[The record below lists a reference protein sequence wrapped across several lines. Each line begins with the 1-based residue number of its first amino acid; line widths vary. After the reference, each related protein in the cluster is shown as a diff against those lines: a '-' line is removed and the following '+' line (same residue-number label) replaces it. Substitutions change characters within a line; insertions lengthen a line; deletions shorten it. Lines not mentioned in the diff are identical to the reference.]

1 MKTDDTAVAGPPRID
16 GSLLAALAGNF
27 LIRLDSGMVGMLV
40 TLYLASIDQRG
51 IVAMSATTVGLL
63 HGIFYIVELVGSPIM
78 GAKCDEHGNRTLL
91 LIGPFV
97 GMAAALVASI
107 TVVREL
113 FNLDLGAVA
122 GISMLLVALG
132 VTRLLQGL
140 AAATSIPSILS
151 FLSERTEG
159 SLKLRGRVMSIFE
172 VTTAVGLLVGPI
184 VGAQMWKFVGPWGF
198 MITALLFLLSAAAFW
213 LVREKPGREQVVAR
227 TAADEPFLARC
238 RRLLQRRDLMTFVP
252 AWLAINAVVGLWGV
266 HLIYQMRN
274 GSLNDTQFLT
284 NFFSENVL
292 SAILGGFGLIFGLG
306 IIAWGFTFGRLREI
320 TVMRLSLI
328 GLFAVCLATFA
339 INHSEGQPLPIAIGL
354 VGVAMGLA
362 VQSGFAPAAVT
373 FLARV
378 SGHSAEDRG
387 LLMGIYS
394 VVLGLGQFTGLQLGG
409 PFADAAGVDGI
420 IILTVI
426 LGLIATFTIIRLTPA
441 PVSDTAHVGEARLS
455 LHA

>member
-1 MKTDDTAVAGPPRID
+1 MKTDDTAVAAPPRID

-51 IVAMSATTVGLL
+51 IVVVSATTVGILSSV
-63 HGIFYIVELVGSPIM
+63 FYIVELFGSPIM

-107 TVVREL
+107 TVVREV

-184 VGAQMWKFVGPWGF
+184 VGAQLWQFVGPWGF
-198 MITALLFLLSAAAFW
+198 TITAVLFLTSAAAFW
-213 LVREKPGREQVVAR
+213 LVRDKPSGERAVMETVER
-227 TAADEPFLARC
+227 EPFLTRFG
-238 RRLLQRRDLMTFVP
+238 RLLQRRDLMIFVP

-274 GSLNDTQFLT
+274 GDLDDTQFLT
-284 NFFSENVL
+284 NYFDANTL
-292 SAILGGFGLIFGLG
+292 SVILGGFGLVFGVG
-306 IIAWGFTFGRLREI
+306 IMAWGFAFGRMREI

-328 GLFAVCLATFA
+328 GLFGVCMATFA
-339 INHSEGQPLPIAIGL
+339 INHSEGQPLPIAIGI
-354 VGVAMGLA
+354 VGVAMSLG

-373 FLARV
+373 YLARLTGK
-378 SGHSAEDRG
+378 SSEDRG

-394 VVLGLGQFTGLQLGG
+394 VVLGLGQFTGHLLGG
-409 PFADAAGVDGI
+409 PFADAGGVDGI
-420 IILTVI
+420 ILLTLV
-426 LGLIATFTIIRLTPA
+426 LGFIATITIIRLTPA
-441 PVSDTAHVGEARLS
+441 PESDAGHVGEARLS